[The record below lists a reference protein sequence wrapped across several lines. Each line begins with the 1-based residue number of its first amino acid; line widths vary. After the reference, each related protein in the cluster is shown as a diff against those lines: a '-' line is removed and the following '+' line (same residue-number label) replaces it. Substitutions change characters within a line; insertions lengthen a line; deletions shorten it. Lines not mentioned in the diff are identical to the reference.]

1 MIHILGQLYVFLL
14 IFPNKIT
21 KEAGKCG
28 PWGQNLMHK
37 GKQKL
42 VYETLIKIWT
52 KFMHKVNLR
61 LVYQTLIKIQ
71 RTENAILEWSRKA
84 MNSELTISSPRF
96 TAGYDASKMLHH
108 FICSS
113 WFTFLQTDAQPGLN
127 LLSPSHSFSKH
138 WDLPTVVVDIISIID
153 PIFNWN
159 PP

>member
-1 MIHILGQLYVFLL
+1 MKAIRETEWPAFLASCLFLL

-21 KEAGKCG
+21 KEAAKCG

-52 KFMHKVNLR
+52 NFMHKVNLR

-71 RTENAILEWSRKA
+71 RNENAILEWSRKA

-96 TAGYDASKMLHH
+96 TAGYDASKMFHH

-113 WFTFLQTDAQPGLN
+113 WFTFLQTDAQPGLKICWV
-127 LLSPSHSFSKH
+127 LLTPSANI
-138 WDLPTVVVDIISIID
+138 VISQQ
-153 PIFNWN
+153 
-159 PP
+159 